1 MSRSARPTKRSPLTT
16 DSLRELALAYVG
28 RFATTRMRL
37 ISYLNR
43 KLKERGWEED
53 GTADSDG
60 GSGPDVEALADRFVE
75 LGYIDDAAF
84 ARMKASSMH
93 RRGLGVRRVAEGLR
107 ACGVRGDDGA
117 EALDH
122 ARDEVAEAART
133 FARRKRF
140 GPYATKLV
148 DAALQ
153 QKQIA
158 SFLRAGHDLQTARR
172 WVECAPGQFP
182 EGETPEGE

>member
-1 MSRSARPTKRSPLTT
+1 M
-16 DSLRELALAYVG
+16 AYVG

-43 KLKERGWEED
+43 KLKERGWAGE
-53 GTADSDG
+53 GADEAGD

-107 ACGVRGDDGA
+107 ACGVREDDGA
-117 EALDH
+117 EALDQ
-122 ARDEVAEAART
+122 ARDEVATAARAY
-133 FARRKRF
+133 ARRKRF
-140 GPYATKLV
+140 GPYSTKVV

-153 QKQIA
+153 QKQVA
-158 SFLRAGHDLQTARR
+158 SFLRAGHDLQTARK
-172 WVECAPGQFP
+172 WVACAPGEFP
-182 EGETPEGE
+182 EGEPPEGE